1 MSDVSPA
8 TAANGSSA
16 PAPTTQAGGRRRKGV
31 TMKTLKKV
39 LKKNGLKVSGKKATL
54 RARAKKA
61 RLMGG
66 AEEIEKKKEEETKVV
81 ETTMEPTET
90 DMEGARRRRRSRSR
104 SRSRG
109 FRLY

>member
-1 MSDVSPA
+1 MADSVTPA

-16 PAPTTQAGGRRRKGV
+16 PAPTGQEGGKRRKGV

-39 LKKNGLKVSGKKATL
+39 LKKNGLKTSGKKATL
-54 RARAKKA
+54 RARVKKA

-66 AEEIEKKKEEETKVV
+66 AEEMEEKKEEVV
-81 ETTMEPTET
+81 EMMAPV
-90 DMEGARRRRRSRSR
+90 EGASRRR